1 MNSTEAN
8 MVAYAREGE
17 VTKSAKAR
25 GSDLRTHFK
34 NMRETAMAIK
44 KMELQEAKKYLE
56 EVIAMRRCIVFRRFC
71 GGVGRTAQ
79 AKNEGSTNG
88 QGRWPKK
95 SAEMLLNIL
104 KNAES
109 NAEVRAASKR
119 LAVASGV
126 FSRVARAVEARRRAP
141 ATRAAGSIAGR
152 RRASTTC
159 TTERRDRHP
168 RPHVAAAPR
177 ARSPSGS
184 RPATPGF
191 SRDARSPFFE
201 TAKALDGTFA
211 AKMRRPSSLS
221 SSRSKDSPPTSPLSM
236 TRTPNQQVKGL
247 DTDALSVF
255 HIQVNRAVQQRRRT
269 YRAHGR
275 INPYM
280 SSPCHVEVVLQE
292 AVEAVKKE
300 AENPRRVGAK
310 EARRN
315 AARLKNGSTNA

>member
-1 MNSTEAN
+1 

-56 EVIAMRRCIVFRRFC
+56 EVIAMRRCIVFRRYC

-119 LAVASGV
+119 LTEATRGF
-126 FSRVARAVEARRRAP
+126 FSRRAGGRSAP
-141 ATRAAGSIAGR
+141 ASA
-152 RRASTTC
+152 
-159 TTERRDRHP
+159 
-168 RPHVAAAPR
+168 
-177 ARSPSGS
+177 
-184 RPATPGF
+184 
-191 SRDARSPFFE
+191 RDARRGVDRGVAESLHHMHDRTTRPALASARRGGAAGAFAVGIATRHARVFARALRFPFFE
-201 TAKALDGTFA
+201 TAKALDGTLA
-211 AKMRRPSSLS
+211 AKTLLSLLS
-221 SSRSKDSPPTSPLSM
+221 LLFSRS
-236 TRTPNQQVKGL
+236 
-247 DTDALSVF
+247 
-255 HIQVNRAVQQRRRT
+255 
-269 YRAHGR
+269 
-275 INPYM
+275 
-280 SSPCHVEVVLQE
+280 
-292 AVEAVKKE
+292 
-300 AENPRRVGAK
+300 
-310 EARRN
+310 
-315 AARLKNGSTNA
+315 

>member
-1 MNSTEAN
+1 

-56 EVIAMRRCIVFRRFC
+56 EVIAMRRCIVFRRYC

-109 NAEVRAASKR
+109 NAE
-119 LAVASGV
+119 
-126 FSRVARAVEARRRAP
+126 
-141 ATRAAGSIAGR
+141 
-152 RRASTTC
+152 
-159 TTERRDRHP
+159 
-168 RPHVAAAPR
+168 
-177 ARSPSGS
+177 
-184 RPATPGF
+184 
-191 SRDARSPFFE
+191 
-201 TAKALDGTFA
+201 
-211 AKMRRPSSLS
+211 
-221 SSRSKDSPPTSPLSM
+221 
-236 TRTPNQQVKGL
+236 VKGL

-280 SSPCHVEVVLQE
+280 SSPCHVEVVLSE

>member
-1 MNSTEAN
+1 

-56 EVIAMRRCIVFRRFC
+56 EVIAMRRCIVFRRYC

-119 LAVASGV
+119 LAVASGF
-126 FSRVARAVEARRRAP
+126 FSQV
-141 ATRAAGSIAGR
+141 
-152 RRASTTC
+152 
-159 TTERRDRHP
+159 
-168 RPHVAAAPR
+168 

-191 SRDARSPFFE
+191 SRELCVFRFSRLRRHSTERSPQ
-201 TAKALDGTFA
+201 KHSSL
-211 AKMRRPSSLS
+211 SSLS
-221 SSRSKDSPPTSPLSM
+221 SSLLAFLDSPPTSL
-236 TRTPNQQVKGL
+236 V
-247 DTDALSVF
+247 
-255 HIQVNRAVQQRRRT
+255 
-269 YRAHGR
+269 
-275 INPYM
+275 
-280 SSPCHVEVVLQE
+280 SPSGCDD
-292 AVEAVKKE
+292 
-300 AENPRRVGAK
+300 
-310 EARRN
+310 
-315 AARLKNGSTNA
+315 